1 MRYKSSMSLNSRLMK
16 LNNLLK
22 FLLEKCLSICR
33 ATDSPA
39 AGGQA
44 ALKSHLIQILQSV
57 KCITNQFFSL
67 ELTDKRNCWFFFSSH
82 TYTES
87 WKCSP
92 YSQQFIKQNEI
103 ITALLQLFPSQN
115 KYSPHPDWYLSQKA
129 LAGVFVFECEIVCYG
144 AGLWLAREECFL
156 FWSPTLTRLRWSDS
170 L

>member
-1 MRYKSSMSLNSRLMK
+1 MSLNSRLMK

-67 ELTDKRNCWFFFSSH
+67 ELTDKRNCWFSFSSH